1 MSERV
6 KGDRERQREN
16 MVQMMAELS
25 ENVPLAGTYSII
37 SLCQWN
43 IWQSYEREKGD
54 QERQRANT
62 GEREIERE
70 RVCVCE
76 TAKEKRD
83 IADLRSSLKL
93 SLSVR

>member
-1 MSERV
+1 MSKRV
-6 KGDRERQREN
+6 KGDRERED

-70 RVCVCE
+70 SVCE